1 LLATLSDEL
10 QNIAYPLAIQ
20 FLPVRD
26 FFASMRDRA
35 GTTIHVSGMARLQ
48 PLILL
53 NQSD

>member
-1 LLATLSDEL
+1 MSATLSDEL

-26 FFASMRDRA
+26 FFASLCNRA
-35 GTTIHVSGMARLQ
+35 GTTIRASGMARLQ

-53 NQSD
+53 NKRG

>member
-26 FFASMRDRA
+26 FFASLRGHTGATIRA
-35 GTTIHVSGMARLQ
+35 SGMARLQ